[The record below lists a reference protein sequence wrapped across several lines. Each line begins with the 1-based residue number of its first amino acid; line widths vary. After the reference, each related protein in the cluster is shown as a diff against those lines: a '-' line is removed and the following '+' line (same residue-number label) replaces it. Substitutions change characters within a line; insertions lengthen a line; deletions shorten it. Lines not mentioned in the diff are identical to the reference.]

1 MDIIWKEQGFI
12 YNEEYREL
20 NEQTLLL
27 DGRLSREEAA
37 AHPHVYCDIQEAF
50 AGRELS
56 EGSLE
61 FPIVK
66 DTTPN
71 MMNPRLYTTSY
82 NKPQGQQFDDT
93 AVLSFIKLQYT

>member
-37 AHPHVYCDIQEAF
+37 AHPHVYCDIQELLPVVNF
-50 AGRELS
+50 GRESGKSHYHVHCSKCL
-56 EGSLE
+56 L
-61 FPIVK
+61 
-66 DTTPN
+66 D
-71 MMNPRLYTTSY
+71 
-82 NKPQGQQFDDT
+82 
-93 AVLSFIKLQYT
+93 

>member
-56 EGSLE
+56 ELSCTLFQMSIGLM
-61 FPIVK
+61 
-66 DTTPN
+66 T
-71 MMNPRLYTTSY
+71 LW
-82 NKPQGQQFDDT
+82 QQIPCKKKKGIELPS
-93 AVLSFIKLQYT
+93 VCM

>member
-37 AHPHVYCDIQEAF
+37 VHPHVYCDIQEAF
-50 AGRELS
+50 AGCELS

-61 FPIVK
+61 NPTIMYIVPNVYWIDDPLAT
-66 DTTPN
+66 DT
-71 MMNPRLYTTSY
+71 
-82 NKPQGQQFDDT
+82 
-93 AVLSFIKLQYT
+93 LQKKKGIELPSVCM

>member
-37 AHPHVYCDIQEAF
+37 AHPHVYCDIQELLPVVNF
-50 AGRELS
+50 RKGVWKIPLSCTLFQMSIGLMTLWQQIPCKKKKGIELPS
-56 EGSLE
+56 
-61 FPIVK
+61 VC
-66 DTTPN
+66 
-71 MMNPRLYTTSY
+71 M
-82 NKPQGQQFDDT
+82 
-93 AVLSFIKLQYT
+93 

>member
-37 AHPHVYCDIQEAF
+37 VHPHVYCDIQAAF
-50 AGRELS
+50 AGCELS

-61 FPIVK
+61 NPTIMYIV
-66 DTTPN
+66 PHVYC
-71 MMNPRLYTTSY
+71 L
-82 NKPQGQQFDDT
+82 
-93 AVLSFIKLQYT
+93 